1 MSQNYSFWKKRKR
14 YETNKSHGKPYG
26 LYFCG
31 VQSTQIV
38 ESQRITVPLQNAH
51 LHEYLFHVNSERHEA
66 KPTRNRD
73 MVHFVPDGVPR
84 LKAIGPIFPP
94 ARSSPI

>member
-1 MSQNYSFWKKRKR
+1 MRQK
-14 YETNKSHGKPYG
+14 KSHGKPCG

-31 VQSTQIV
+31 VQSTQTV
-38 ESQRITVPLQNAH
+38 ESQRITVLLQNAH
-51 LHEYLFHVNSERHEA
+51 LHDNLFHVNSERHHA
-66 KPTRNRD
+66 KPTENRD

-84 LKAIGPIFPP
+84 LKAIGAIFPL